1 MFGFTQKNKGES
13 LEDNVAIIRWKTIR
27 DKKFIHFT
35 FEGIFTEKLA
45 KEIIPQWEKMMQEYP
60 DEKVCLVCECS
71 KMQNYDSLARIQFQ
85 ECMKKY
91 QKSIDTFWIVTT
103 SKVAKYGGMIMG
115 ALLSFPIKV
124 VESEDKIYH

>member
-1 MFGFTQKNKGES
+1 MFRFTQKNKQETDN
-13 LEDNVAIIRWKTIR
+13 ENVAIIRWKEFKG
-27 DKKFIHFT
+27 KKCIQFV

-60 DEKVCLVCECS
+60 NEKVCLVCECS

-91 QKSIDTFWIVTT
+91 QKRIDTFWIVTT

-124 VESEDKIYH
+124 VESEDKIYE